1 MKKRKNFTLI
11 EILVVIGIIGLLTAI
26 GTTAMISHMKSA
38 RIKTAQA
45 QIAQFTTTIVS
56 FEMDLKRLPDPN
68 VGLKELVENISGSD
82 KWKGPY
88 IELEEIPLDP
98 WDHEYVYT
106 VETVGLRC
114 CPMERTGSRA
124 GMETM
129 PTFRIVELKKDK
141 NIQKKEIGLCN

>member
-1 MKKRKNFTLI
+1 MRKRRNFTLI

-26 GTTAMISHMKSA
+26 GTTAMLSHMKSA

-45 QIAQFTTTIVS
+45 QIAQFTTAIVS

-68 VGLKELVENISGSD
+68 VGLKELVENLSASD

-88 IELEEIPLDP
+88 LELEEIPLDP

-106 VETVGLRC
+106 VENGRPQVLSYGADGQPGGDGDNADISNR
-114 CPMERTGSRA
+114 G
-124 GMETM
+124 
-129 PTFRIVELKKDK
+129 IKKR
-141 NIQKKEIGLCN
+141 

>member
-1 MKKRKNFTLI
+1 MRTTRKHYFTLI

-45 QIAQFTTTIVS
+45 QIAQFTTAIVS
-56 FEMDLKRLPDPN
+56 FEMDMKRLPDPN
-68 VGLKELVENISGSD
+68 VGLSELIENTSSSD

-88 IELEEIPLDP
+88 LELEEIPLDP

-106 VETVGLRC
+106 VENGRFQVVSLGADGQPGGDGDNADISNR
-114 CPMERTGSRA
+114 G
-124 GMETM
+124 
-129 PTFRIVELKKDK
+129 IKKK
-141 NIQKKEIGLCN
+141 